1 MNIKRREKSK
11 EGLHILDTV
20 GDIKSFLHLKKVVHV
35 LHECYV
41 KPLGIHKRKAYTEHI
56 ALGIG
61 TWFGPVSS
69 LLLFL
74 NIENS

>member
-1 MNIKRREKSK
+1 MYSMSVMSNPLAYTK
-11 EGLHILDTV
+11 E
-20 GDIKSFLHLKKVVHV
+20 
-35 LHECYV
+35 
-41 KPLGIHKRKAYTEHI
+41 KAYTEHI